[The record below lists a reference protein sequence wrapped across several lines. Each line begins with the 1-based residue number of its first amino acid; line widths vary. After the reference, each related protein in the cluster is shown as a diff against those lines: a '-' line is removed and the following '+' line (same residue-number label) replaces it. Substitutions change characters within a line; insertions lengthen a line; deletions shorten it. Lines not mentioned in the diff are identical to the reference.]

1 MYDYVSSL
9 SDEEVAR
16 GIDVLPGVIKHL
28 TELGSSPKY
37 QKGNLLVGL
46 VTGNVEGIARKKM
59 RAVGLLKTK
68 AFSKK
73 AADQLWIGEDD
84 DSFLG
89 GFGSC
94 LCSGDIDDISRL
106 YKDRGEQIM
115 IAVRRAKSS
124 LSHDQQLV
132 RVVHIGDA
140 PSDVLAAKYCADHG
154 GLHREGIVVG
164 VVAVATGKFGVKE
177 LQGLVGI
184 PTDIWDPIVLERGL
198 ADEDFIKHCKIKH

>member
-1 MYDYVSSL
+1 MYDYVSAL
-9 SDEEVAR
+9 SDEEVAC
-16 GIDVLPGVIKHL
+16 GIDVLPGVLEQL
-28 TELGSSPKY
+28 TELGSNPKY
-37 QKGNLLVGL
+37 QNGNLLVGL
-46 VTGNVEGIARKKM
+46 VTGNVEGIARKKL
-59 RAVGLLKTK
+59 RAVGILKTK

-94 LCSGDIDDISRL
+94 YCSGDIDDISRL

-124 LSHDQQLV
+124 LSDNQQLV

-140 PSDVLAAKYCADHG
+140 PSDVLAAKYCAEHG
-154 GLHREGIVVG
+154 ELYKEGIVVG

-177 LQGLVGI
+177 LHGLLGT
-184 PTDIWDPIVLERGL
+184 PSKSWDPIVLERGL
-198 ADEDFIKHCKIKH
+198 ADEDFIKHCKIV